1 MLLSTEKQH
10 AEVMLEH
17 ASASAMHDM
26 VLSMNIELWYLC
38 AVDLVVWEVRRVL
51 KLAIW
56 TTYQELPAFLASL
69 VQQRT

>member
-1 MLLSTEKQH
+1 
-10 AEVMLEH
+10 MLEH

-38 AVDLVVWEVRRVL
+38 AVDLVVWEVSRVL
-51 KLAIW
+51 ELAIW
-56 TTYQELPAFLASL
+56 TTYQQLPAFLASL